1 MESARAFGIREES
14 GEEDD
19 LGEGGPRGTLTLEP
33 PLGTL
38 RCGALRPRTLV
49 VEVAADEPIDLD
61 DTVVAAFVAAE
72 EEIGSRPAI
81 TPRVATAVDLP
92 AADADEDAAAVR
104 AAPLASAADSFEV
117 LLLCES
123 SSSSLSSSSCW
134 AEDVILLPGERLL
147 LMVMVMVVVKK

>member
-14 GEEDD
+14 GVDDD

-61 DTVVAAFVAAE
+61 DTVVAVFVAAE

-81 TPRVATAVDLP
+81 TPRVATAVVLP
-92 AADADEDAAAVR
+92 ADTDADAAAVR

-123 SSSSLSSSSCW
+123 SSASLSSSSCW
-134 AEDVILLPGERLL
+134 VKDVILPWELL
-147 LMVMVMVVVKK
+147 VLMVMVMVM